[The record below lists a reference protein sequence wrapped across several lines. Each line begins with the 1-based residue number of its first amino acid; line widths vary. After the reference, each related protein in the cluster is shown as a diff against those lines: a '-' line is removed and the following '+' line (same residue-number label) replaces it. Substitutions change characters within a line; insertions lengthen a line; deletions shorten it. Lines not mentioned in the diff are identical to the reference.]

1 MQPAERQATETPETT
16 AAPLEGGVRVA
27 YAHAVPRAEADAFVQ
42 AWTRCKRHAVALE
55 QGLQEA
61 LLLRSADDPTRFV
74 TVTRWDSPEA
84 WRAYW
89 SRGVP
94 DPEGDARLN
103 ERWIEVGSVR
113 APSRPPAPGE
123 A

>member
-1 MQPAERQATETPETT
+1 MQPAERQPTETPATQ
-16 AAPLEGGVRVA
+16 ASPAGGVRVA
-27 YAHAVPRAEADAFVQ
+27 YTHAVPPAEADAFVQ

-61 LLLRSADDPTRFV
+61 LLLRSAEDPTRFV

-103 ERWIEVGSVR
+103 ERWIEVGAVR
-113 APSRPPAPGE
+113 APPGPASPGE